1 MTTSCEAKARLFRV
15 LLRKGKGYGLESS
28 KHRELFRLAAG
39 LSEQEEP
46 ALGALERAAV
56 AHLDTRLARVRVP
69 TNS

>member
-1 MTTSCEAKARLFRV
+1 MPHEAKAASSV
-15 LLRKGKGYGLESS
+15 LRDRKGKGYGLESF
-28 KHRELFRLAAG
+28 KHRELLRLAAG
-39 LSEQEEP
+39 LSEQGEP